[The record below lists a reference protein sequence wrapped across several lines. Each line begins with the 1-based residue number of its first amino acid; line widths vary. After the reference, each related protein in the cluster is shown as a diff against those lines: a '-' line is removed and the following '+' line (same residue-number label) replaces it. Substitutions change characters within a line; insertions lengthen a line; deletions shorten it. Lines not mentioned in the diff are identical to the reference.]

1 MKRLSLPAMI
11 LIGVATLLLGVAAHD
26 ALVPVPREISTRA
39 AVGAIEGYRAAIS
52 PLLRGRVACRFE
64 PTCSVYGLEVVR
76 KYGALR
82 GGWKA
87 IRRLSRCTTATP
99 MGTADPP

>member
-1 MKRLSLPAMI
+1 MNKPSLPALI
-11 LIGVATLLLGVAAHD
+11 LIGAATLLAGVAVHD

-39 AVGAIEGYRAAIS
+39 AIGAIEGYRAAIS

-76 KYGALR
+76 KNGALR
-82 GGWKA
+82 GGWGA

-99 MGTADPP
+99 MGTIDPP